1 MKQSMKLK
9 RNPWLSHRC

>member
-1 MKQSMKLK
+1 MKLK